1 MKQYDCT
8 GYVIARKD
16 LKDNDKI
23 ITVFSLE
30 YGKLSLVAK
39 GVKKPRAKLQGH
51 IEPLIESKFSYLGSG
66 KLPILVGAS
75 EQSKNVFFTSSIEQ
89 RLLALLLTEVLGLM
103 TIEGQPNSTLYYYYQ
118 SALNDLES
126 DTKVSLMA
134 SYALLGFM
142 KASGIEPIIDGELN
156 NITYYWDM
164 PEGTISAIRGAIDSP
179 QVSTGVVKLWSICRH
194 YDKPTVLRLKTS
206 GKILAESLS
215 LLLAY
220 IQYHY
225 GREIK
230 SIKVIGESTDILH
243 GA

>member
-1 MKQYDCT
+1 MKQSDCT
-8 GYVIARKD
+8 GYVIARKN

-30 YGKLSLVAK
+30 YGKLSFVAK

-51 IEPLIESKFSYLGSG
+51 LEPLVESKFSYLGSG
-66 KLPILVGAS
+66 KLPILVGATG
-75 EQSKNVFFTSSIEQ
+75 QAKNVFFTSSIEQ

-103 TIEGQPNSTLYYYYQ
+103 TIEGQPNSTLYHYYQ
-118 SALNDLES
+118 SALNDLKTAKTAS
-126 DTKVSLMA
+126 IMA

-142 KASGIEPIIDGELN
+142 KSSGIEPIIKGELN
-156 NITYYWDM
+156 QPSYYWDM
-164 PEGTISAIRGAIDSP
+164 PEGRISAIRGAIASP
-179 QVSTGVVKLWSICRH
+179 QVSSGVVKLWSICMR
-194 YDKPTVLRLKTS
+194 YDKPTVLRLKAS
-206 GKILAESLS
+206 GKILAESMS

-220 IQYHY
+220 LQYHY
-225 GREIK
+225 DRQIK